1 MVGIGRWLNA
11 QNKMEASSPPPLP
24 FPPSPRENRKHL
36 KAHDDG
42 GGAGGGG
49 GGGGGGRG
57 ARRSRW
63 QGQGQGRRHRYH
75 NRPCTTANWVSA
87 TVTSPAEEVAPA
99 RDVKEMPL
107 DFLDPSDSSEDL
119 ISVALASFLLL
130 LSAASFAAVL
140 LRFRCRRRQR
150 LHDLLSPLWPVR
162 LLLPLFACLWS
173 LSQLLRSPVLRRRLP
188 VLRRHPDLICHAY
201 LVSSQHLAEPAFLVI
216 LLFLVRASTR
226 LKRASSSSVSAFAA
240 AIAAALLAVLP
251 FLLLHS
257 LYLFLA
263 LSTPRLG
270 LSHYNFASSSSSARC
285 AYPLFGTVLIAAFAA
300 VYVPIFVSASWAA
313 VSVVINR
320 RLRRRLYVLCAAVVV
335 GLSVQVAA
343 LALSILWNPDD
354 HAFQWLSVIETSS
367 VVAVVAVGEAIL
379 VFRPVIDA
387 LSVGEVVET
396 AQREPI
402 AGSTC
407 VARAQQPNFSPV

>member
-1 MVGIGRWLNA
+1 MDLV
-11 QNKMEASSPPPLP
+11 
-24 FPPSPRENRKHL
+24 
-36 KAHDDG
+36 
-42 GGAGGGG
+42 
-49 GGGGGGRG
+49 
-57 ARRSRW
+57 
-63 QGQGQGRRHRYH
+63 
-75 NRPCTTANWVSA
+75 
-87 TVTSPAEEVAPA
+87 
-99 RDVKEMPL
+99 
-107 DFLDPSDSSEDL
+107 DPSDSAEDL

-140 LRFRCRRRQR
+140 LRFRFRCRHR

-173 LSQLLRSPVLRRRLP
+173 FSQLLRSPVLRRRLA

-201 LVSSQHLAEPAFLVI
+201 LVSSQHLAEPAFLVV

-226 LKRASSSSVSAFAA
+226 PKRASSAASAFAA

-251 FLLLHS
+251 FLVLHS

-263 LSTPRLG
+263 LCVPRLG
-270 LSHYNFASSSSSARC
+270 LSHYNFASSSASARC

-300 VYVPIFVSASWAA
+300 VYVPVFVSASWAA

-320 RLRRRLYVLCAAVVV
+320 HLRRRLYALCAAVVA

-354 HAFQWLSVIETSS
+354 PAFQWLSIVETST
-367 VVAVVAVGEAIL
+367 VVAVVAVGEVIL

-387 LSVGEVVET
+387 LSVGEVMEAARSEET
-396 AQREPI
+396 A
-402 AGSTC
+402 GSMC
-407 VARAQQPNFSPV
+407 VAREHQPIFSPV

>member
-1 MVGIGRWLNA
+1 
-11 QNKMEASSPPPLP
+11 
-24 FPPSPRENRKHL
+24 
-36 KAHDDG
+36 
-42 GGAGGGG
+42 
-49 GGGGGGRG
+49 
-57 ARRSRW
+57 
-63 QGQGQGRRHRYH
+63 
-75 NRPCTTANWVSA
+75 
-87 TVTSPAEEVAPA
+87 
-99 RDVKEMPL
+99 MPL
-107 DFLDPSDSSEDL
+107 DLVDPSDSSEDL

-130 LSAASFAAVL
+130 LSAASFASVL
-140 LRFRCRRRQR
+140 LRFRCRRRHR
-150 LHDLLSPLWPVR
+150 VHDLLSPLWPVR

-173 LSQLLRSPVLRRRLP
+173 FSQLLRSPFLRRRLP

-216 LLFLVRASTR
+216 LLLLVRASTR
-226 LKRASSSSVSAFAA
+226 LKRASSSAVSAFAA
-240 AIAAALLAVLP
+240 AIATALLAVLP

-263 LSTPRLG
+263 LSVPRLG
-270 LSHYNFASSSSSARC
+270 LSHYNFASSSASARC
-285 AYPLFGTVLIAAFAA
+285 AYPLFGTVLIAAFSA
-300 VYVPIFVSASWAA
+300 VYVPVFVSASWAA

-320 RLRRRLYVLCAAVVV
+320 RLRRRLYVLCAAVVA

-354 HAFQWLSVIETSS
+354 HAFQWLSVVETSA

-387 LSVGEVVET
+387 LSVGEIVE
-396 AQREPI
+396 AARREEI

-407 VARAQQPNFSPV
+407 VVRAPQLIFSPV